1 MNQDGAQ
8 CQPFSHTHNT
18 NTSLPVCPPAP
29 LGTRHIGGASRSSES
44 LGMSLVPAEMFR
56 KRVRSNKE
64 QHCWCSSTPDT
75 VVGMTGCGTQYSGL
89 AEK

>member
-1 MNQDGAQ
+1 
-8 CQPFSHTHNT
+8 
-18 NTSLPVCPPAP
+18 
-29 LGTRHIGGASRSSES
+29 
-44 LGMSLVPAEMFR
+44 MSLVPAEMFR